1 MLHSNEENLI
11 DTFISAVKVS
21 LFSYLQIKNPLI
33 NAMFT
38 TVLFTMVGILMKY
51 ITEMRVTRESNGLS
65 VKDRIYDWFYKRN
78 QITIEG
84 KLCYTNSLYSSA
96 STTEMFSEQFK
107 SVWDHIIHHIYK
119 NKSIT
124 EIKEMLS
131 FNKKYNWDDDTE
143 TNNEK
148 VLFVVSQR
156 NKFVFCKDLDIYA
169 YTKFSTLENR
179 DEKSEKSN
187 FNTEIIEIVLYS
199 YTSSVS
205 QIKDY
210 IYKIKQEYLQK
221 LEESRNDK
229 KFIYTLVKT
238 KYDDSPLECWD
249 EDLFTTTR
257 SFNNMFFEGKSNVM
271 RQIDFF
277 INNSEWYTAKGI
289 PYTLGIGLHGLPGT
303 GKTSFIKALAH
314 HTNRH
319 LISLSFKTIKT
330 RRQLMQFFFEDRYSS
345 DNKKHSIGFSN
356 KIIVI
361 EDIDAQG
368 DIVLDRSNKKTDN
381 EANNDANKQLS
392 TIINCLIDGNNSDD
406 SKEKN
411 NDGVV
416 TNYKTKTYGPNNYT
430 YKPDDDAITLDDILT
445 LWDGIKET
453 DGRILIIS
461 SNHYDKLDPALRR
474 PGRIDID
481 LEMKL
486 LSRNVIQEIYKHL
499 YGTILSENKLKKI
512 KEYYHSP
519 AEIVNMFTC
528 NKDSEDGFYKAI
540 LQKQSFE
547 PTPLTTQK
555 KQSTKMKTKRKKLIV
570 NDNDSEV
577 SNNDST
583 IITAKMTDDF

>member
-406 SKEKN
+406 SKEKD